1 MTEVTSSEPDL
12 GHRRVLL
19 TLVAMSVLSHT
30 SLVGCRIA
38 VTLGGI
44 ELGASAFSIGLLMA
58 FFGLLPMVLSVPAG
72 RLIDRIGT
80 RRPMFWGLGVLTLAM
95 LAPAL
100 SWEVGSLFLASTAT
114 GLGFMGINVAIQ
126 KLGGELGGP
135 QARAVNFGMLA
146 VGFSISSFIGPLL
159 VGPIIDFAGFRA
171 AFVALLLLPVATA
184 VWLRK
189 VRFEERSRVS
199 GAARNADD
207 GRSVFD
213 LLRDPALRRIYVSVG
228 AVSAAW
234 DVHQFVVPI
243 YGSSIGMSA
252 SAIGILLASYSAATF
267 VVRVAMPWLARRI
280 PEWPLILSAHVI
292 GCVVYFLYPFMQSL
306 ALMMLLS
313 FVLGMGLGVS
323 QPVVLSLLHR
333 IAPPDR
339 TGEAVGLRMVMVN
352 GTQTLLPGGFGA
364 IGGAFGV
371 ATLFWG
377 MSLLLGGSLFY
388 IARGGS
394 IRGPH
399 ER

>member
-1 MTEVTSSEPDL
+1 MTDSTSADPGS

-19 TLVAMSVLSHT
+19 TLVGMSVLSHAA
-30 SLVGCRIA
+30 LVGCRIA

-44 ELGASAFSIGLLMA
+44 ELGASAFTIGLLMA

-72 RLIDRIGT
+72 RLVDRIGT
-80 RRPMFWGLGVLTLAM
+80 RKPMFWGLAVLAVAI

-135 QARAVNFGMLA
+135 AARATNFGLLS

-171 AFVALLLLPVATA
+171 AFFALLLLPLGTA
-184 VWLRK
+184 WWLSRVK
-189 VRFEERSRVS
+189 FEERPRLAGGSRES
-199 GAARNADD
+199 AGEQ
-207 GRSVFD
+207 SVFD
-213 LLRDPALRRIYVSVG
+213 LLRDPALRKVYLSVG
-228 AVSAAW
+228 VISAAW

-243 YGSSIGMSA
+243 YGSAIGMSA

-267 VVRVAMPWLARRI
+267 VIRVAVPWLARRV
-280 PEWPLILSAHVI
+280 PEWPMILASHVVGGI
-292 GCVVYFLYPFMQSL
+292 IYLLYPLTESL
-306 ALMMLLS
+306 PVMMMLS

-323 QPVVLSLLHR
+323 QPIVLSLLHR
-333 IAPPDR
+333 LAPPDR
-339 TGEAVGLRMVMVN
+339 TGEAVGLRMVLVN
-352 GTQTLLPGGFGA
+352 GTQTLLPGAFGA
-364 IGGAFGV
+364 IGGVFGV

-377 MSLLLGGSLFY
+377 MALLLGGSLFY
-388 IARGGS
+388 VARGTD
-394 IRGPH
+394 RKGPI
-399 ER
+399 